1 MLYIS
6 IEIEKIRMESTNISQ
21 HRKKRPRH
29 KNPSKS
35 RKSVSQLPPPS
46 SDQDDD
52 DAEVDEDQERLR
64 LAAEERYLTA
74 SLFGHP
80 NNSGIH
86 MIPTMTSS
94 SSIGT
99 AVTKNRTT
107 NVPSFTEETTTPGR
121 AMYTFEVD
129 RTGDP
134 SSSSSAIT
142 TRKTPSS
149 SSSSRPVVVS
159 QPPTTKTTTTVVA
172 WVDDDDEQVRDIGFV
187 HSTTADRVQKLRTS
201 RSETTLHTGSI
212 YQERLR
218 QRYIQTAQA
227 TSQVHWAKME
237 EENSN
242 NTVGGHDHDHHEEED
257 HDNASDLYSTSTDQL
272 LLHATACPL
281 RQNKINMKR
290 CPDVNLSDP
299 NQSVVQVVQFHPSI
313 ITTTTDTDR
322 PLLLTAGLDK
332 SLRFFQCGEEGSQKI
347 HGVHCKLWK
356 MWFCYSYPP

>member
-1 MLYIS
+1 
-6 IEIEKIRMESTNISQ
+6 MESTNISQ

-46 SDQDDD
+46 SGQD
-52 DAEVDEDQERLR
+52 DAEVDEDQERRR

-86 MIPTMTSS
+86 MIPTMKS
-94 SSIGT
+94 SSIGIGT
-99 AVTKNRTT
+99 TVTKNRTT
-107 NVPSFTEETTTPGR
+107 NVPSFTEETTPPGS

-134 SSSSSAIT
+134 SSSTSLSSSAIP
-142 TRKTPSS
+142 TRKSPSS
-149 SSSSRPVVVS
+149 SSSSRAVVVS
-159 QPPTTKTTTTVVA
+159 QPPPPTTKTTTTVAA
-172 WVDDDDEQVRDIGFV
+172 WVDDDDEQVRDIHFV

-201 RSETTLHTGSI
+201 RSETTVHTGSI

-242 NTVGGHDHDHHEEED
+242 NTVGGHVHDD
-257 HDNASDLYSTSTDQL
+257 NDDNASDLYSTSTDQL
-272 LLHATACPL
+272 LLNTTACPL

-313 ITTTTDTDR
+313 TTTTDTDR
-322 PLLLTAGLDK
+322 PLLVLTAGLDK

-347 HGVHCKLWK
+347 HGVHCKFVENG
-356 MWFCYSYPP
+356 FCYSYPP